1 MKRCSPLFVIREMQ
15 IETTMKYHFI
25 ATRMAIIIKI
35 IKSVSEDTENLE
47 PSCMAGEN
55 VKWYLCFGKQS
66 GSPSGS

>member
-25 ATRMAIIIKI
+25 ATRMAIIK
-35 IKSVSEDTENLE
+35 KTSVSEDMENLA
-47 PSCMAGEN
+47 PSCTAGEN

-66 GSPSGS
+66 GSPSES